1 MMNQFMLILLLL
13 MIFWMSFIEAMIHKH
28 HRAPVL
34 SGNFTKKILNC
45 SLLSHI
51 YYLTLLFFKAVKQT
65 MDQGYVT
72 CGLQLIETVPKILEK
87 KKIKSKHKT
96 IFDAWLELIGKE
108 IAHPNFI
115 HTEESSHSVENVTNE
130 ISKSHY
136 ESLKILTFCGF
147 D

>member
-13 MIFWMSFIEAMIHKH
+13 MIFWISFIEAMIHKH

-34 SGNFTKKILNC
+34 SGNFTKKISNC
-45 SLLSHI
+45 SFFCHI
-51 YYLTLLFFKAVKQT
+51 YFLLFFKAVKQT

-108 IAHPNFI
+108 KAHPNFI
-115 HTEESSHSVENVTNE
+115 HTSTRSPLIVW
-130 ISKSHY
+130 KM
-136 ESLKILTFCGF
+136 
-147 D
+147 

>member
-45 SLLSHI
+45 SFLSHI
-51 YYLTLLFFKAVKQT
+51 YLFLLIFKAVKQT

-96 IFDAWLELIGKE
+96 IFDAWLELIGME
-108 IAHPNFI
+108 TSI
-115 HTEESSHSVENVTNE
+115 
-130 ISKSHY
+130 KS
-136 ESLKILTFCGF
+136 I
-147 D
+147 